1 MSKFMSRKFWVAV
14 SALGAAIVG
23 AASGQIPWSEALP
36 SMAAIV
42 IGYCAAQGWVDGK
55 EVVAEIENSGDEG

>member
-1 MSKFMSRKFWVAV
+1 MSKFMSRKFWIAV

-42 IGYCAAQGWVDGK
+42 IGYCAAPVSYTHLTLPPIYS
-55 EVVAEIENSGDEG
+55 V